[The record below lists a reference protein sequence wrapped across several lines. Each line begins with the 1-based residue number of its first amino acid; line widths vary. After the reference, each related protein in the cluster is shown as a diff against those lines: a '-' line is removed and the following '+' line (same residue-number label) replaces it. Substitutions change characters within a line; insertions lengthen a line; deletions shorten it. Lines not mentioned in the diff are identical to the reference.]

1 MKVSPENTI
10 VCKSHKRGKKSNS
23 NKNISTVALA
33 HSILEKIHSC
43 SNNKAKSFRLIHE
56 ILIKGKNSG
65 DFIVILTSSDCYM
78 VTCGR
83 VRSINRGYNSDCW
96 NYTIYI

>member
-1 MKVSPENTI
+1 MKASPENTI
-10 VCKSHKRGKKSNS
+10 VCKSNKRGRKPNS
-23 NKNISTVALA
+23 NKSISTVALA
-33 HSILEKIHSC
+33 HSLLEKLHSC
-43 SNNKAKSFRLIHE
+43 SNNNKAKSFRLIHE

-83 VRSINRGYNSDCW
+83 
-96 NYTIYI
+96 

>member
-83 VRSINRGYNSDCW
+83 
-96 NYTIYI
+96 